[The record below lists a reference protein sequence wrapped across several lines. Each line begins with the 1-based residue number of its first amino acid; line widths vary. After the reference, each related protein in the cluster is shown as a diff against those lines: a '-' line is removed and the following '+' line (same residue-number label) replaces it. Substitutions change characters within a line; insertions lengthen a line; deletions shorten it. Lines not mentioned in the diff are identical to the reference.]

1 MGKGAGG
8 IVVNMIPEPDLEFVE
23 ETWMPAWAPLHDSWF
38 RVELTGAERIPA
50 EGPVMVVANHS
61 GNLPMDAV
69 MSQVSLYRE
78 SGRLLRL
85 LAGDVAFSLPVVR
98 DIAPKVGAVRASRT
112 AAAELL
118 EAGEMIG
125 VFPEGYRGLGKPY
138 TQRYQLQPFGKG
150 GFAATALRHDA
161 PILPVAIT
169 GAEEIYPQLGSV
181 FRGSALLGAEG
192 LKQSGI
198 GRAEGAA
205 PVDEALESL
214 VMGIADVFA
223 EGTSK
228 PLLELPGWVLGEAG
242 AQDRS
247 ALAGLLRDVVLSL
260 ARGLGIPYIPTTP
273 FFPWLGVVGAVPLPS
288 KWRIDI
294 LEPVPAREWA
304 AGYLDEFMEPAEIE
318 GPGADV
324 IDATGEA
331 AATAGEALADDVIAI
346 TGLAEEIR
354 GQIQTELLR
363 RLRSRG
369 SAFY

>member
-1 MGKGAGG
+1 
-8 IVVNMIPEPDLEFVE
+8 
-23 ETWMPAWAPLHDSWF
+23 MPAWAPLHDSWF

-69 MSQVSLYRE
+69 MLQVSLYRE

-169 GAEEIYPQLGSV
+169 GAEEIYPQLGSE

-214 VMGIADVFA
+214 VMGVADVFA